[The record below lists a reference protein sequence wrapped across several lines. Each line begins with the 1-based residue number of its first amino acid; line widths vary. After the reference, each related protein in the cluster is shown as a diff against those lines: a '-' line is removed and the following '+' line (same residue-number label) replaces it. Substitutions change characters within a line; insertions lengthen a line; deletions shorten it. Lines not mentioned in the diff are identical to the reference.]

1 MAETPKDADSG
12 GSTRTVFLDSGD
24 ERLELKKYRLDVIDG
39 PNEGRSKTFDKRRVT
54 IGSSPDNHFVVD
66 DPAVS
71 RVHAVLE
78 AEDEG
83 YLLRD
88 RESKNGT
95 FVQGLRAHEV
105 YIDDGTTIRVG
116 KTTLRF
122 STTDED
128 VEVQLSGREQ
138 FGELIGRSRAMRE
151 VFSLLERVA
160 PTDATVLV
168 KGESGTGKELVA
180 RSLHDQHPERRE
192 NSFNVFDC
200 SAVAENLMESALF
213 GHVEGAFTGATGER
227 EGAFQAADGGTLFID
242 ELGKLSPDL
251 QPKLLRVLENQEVK
265 PVGSNETTEVDVRV
279 VAATNQNLQQKMED
293 GTFREDLY
301 FRLAVVNIDL
311 PPLRERPEDIPLL
324 VEHFLEEAN
333 EKSPGDEIGVSYA
346 TMEKLKRQPWPGN
359 VRELRNFVE
368 RAVLL
373 AQGDSLETKFLDV
386 EAPVEPE
393 PDAAEEGASSMA
405 EMAIRE
411 GLPFKD
417 AKNRLVEEFERTY
430 WRTLLQKTEGNVS
443 EAARRADVHRKSVE
457 YILKKHGISREEIG

>member
-1 MAETPKDADSG
+1 MADPDDNSSG
-12 GSTRTVFLDSGD
+12 AVSTRTVFLDGGD
-24 ERLELKKYRLDVIDG
+24 ERLELKKYRLDVLEG
-39 PNEGRSKTFDKRRVT
+39 PNEQRSTTFERRRVT
-54 IGSSPDNHFVVD
+54 IGSDPDNHCVID

-71 RVHAVLE
+71 RVHAQIEV
-78 AEDEG
+78 EDQG
-83 YLLRD
+83 YLLTDRD
-88 RESKNGT
+88 SKNGT
-95 FVQGLRAHEV
+95 FVNGLRANEV
-105 YIDDGTTIRVG
+105 YIDDGTTFRIG

-128 VEVQLSGREQ
+128 VEVQLSGREK
-138 FGELIGRSRAMRE
+138 FGDLIGRSRAMRE

-160 PTDATVLV
+160 PSDATVLV

-180 RSLHDQHPERRE
+180 RSLHEHNPDRSDGP
-192 NSFNVFDC
+192 FNVFDC

-265 PVGSNETTEVDVRV
+265 PVGSNDTTQVDVRV
-279 VAATNQNLQQKMED
+279 VAATNQNLHQKMQE

-301 FRLAVVNIDL
+301 YRLAVVNLEL

-324 VEHFLEEAN
+324 VEHFLEESN
-333 EKSPGDEIGVSYA
+333 EKTPGEEVDVSYS

-386 EAPVEPE
+386 EVSVDPE
-393 PDAAEEGASSMA
+393 PDAAEEGAGSMA